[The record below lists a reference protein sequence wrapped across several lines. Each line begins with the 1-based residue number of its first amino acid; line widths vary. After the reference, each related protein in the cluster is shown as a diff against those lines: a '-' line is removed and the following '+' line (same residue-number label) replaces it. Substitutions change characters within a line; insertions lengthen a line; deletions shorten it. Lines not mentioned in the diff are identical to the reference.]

1 MTVARVPDAPLAAL
15 NQRLRA
21 AATVLLDEAPPVE
34 ADLARDTGAVLSAL
48 VAVARRSVRADHAW
62 LLSTAA
68 SGNLPLPEHV
78 EDLLRAFELSTGP
91 ADAEIALLRRAR
103 ASLAAKG
110 ADRRLVVVSDAIV
123 VDVNFSAKNDKHTGI
138 QRVTREVS
146 PRWDAQHDITLVVWS
161 DDERALRTLD
171 AAERARVLEWPA
183 DSMLPHPV
191 RPSAASDEP
200 PVTLVPWQSTVVL
213 PEVAQGTTARPLT
226 ALAQYSGNAVSAIG
240 YDAIPVVSAELR
252 PVGEPDKYVGYL
264 NVVKHATRIAGI
276 SSSATAEFRG
286 FSEAVRAQGLPGPE
300 VLEVQLAADAPLSRA
315 DEPGEA
321 ELASPVATDDAGDP
335 TARPRV
341 LCVGSH
347 ELHKNHLAVLHAA
360 ELLWREGHRFELVF
374 MGGPGW
380 DTSGFD
386 ARVAAL
392 TAAGRPLV
400 TLSSV
405 SDVELGELYRSARYT
420 VFPSLHEG
428 FGLPVAESLA
438 CGTPVVTTNYGSTAE
453 IASRGGCLLADPRD
467 DDDIVAC
474 MRAALTDE
482 ALYARLKAEAM
493 AFEPRTWDE
502 YADEL
507 WEALVVAAR

>member
-1 MTVARVPDAPLAAL
+1 MTAAPVSHEPLAAL

-21 AATVLLDEAPPVE
+21 AAAVLLDEVPPVE
-34 ADLARDTGAVLSAL
+34 PDVARDTGTVASAL
-48 VAVARRSVRADHAW
+48 VAVARRSLRTDHAW

-68 SGNLPLPEHV
+68 SGHLPAPEHV

-103 ASLAAKG
+103 ASIAANG
-110 ADRRLVVVSDAIV
+110 AKDRLLVVVSDAVV

-138 QRVTREVS
+138 QRVTREVC
-146 PRWDAQHDITLVVWS
+146 PRWAAQHDITLVVWS
-161 DDERALRTLD
+161 DDERALRTLEAD
-171 AAERARVLEWPA
+171 ERARVLEWRPDSVLPRPA
-183 DSMLPHPV
+183 
-191 RPSAASDEP
+191 SAAGTTGEP
-200 PVTLVPWQSTVVL
+200 PVTLVPWRSTVVL

-226 ALAQYSGNAVSAIG
+226 ALAQYSGNAVAAIG

-252 PVGEPDKYVGYL
+252 PVGEPDRYVGYL

-276 SSSATAEFRG
+276 STSATAEFRG
-286 FSEAVRAQGLPGPE
+286 FSEAVRAQGLAGPE
-300 VLEVQLAADAPLSRA
+300 VIEVQLAAD
-315 DEPGEA
+315 EPAGKA
-321 ELASPVATDDAGDP
+321 TPVAPDGAPNGP
-335 TARPRV
+335 RVPRV

-360 ELLWREGHRFELVF
+360 ELLWREGHAFELVF

-380 DTSGFD
+380 DTSEFD

-392 TAAGRPLV
+392 TSAGRPLRTV
-400 TLSSV
+400 SSV
-405 SDVELGELYRSARYT
+405 SDVELGELYRSARFT

-467 DDDIVAC
+467 DDDVVGC

-493 AFEPRTWDE
+493 AFGPRTWDE

>member
-1 MTVARVPDAPLAAL
+1 M
-15 NQRLRA
+15 
-21 AATVLLDEAPPVE
+21 
-34 ADLARDTGAVLSAL
+34 
-48 VAVARRSVRADHAW
+48 
-62 LLSTAA
+62 
-68 SGNLPLPEHV
+68 
-78 EDLLRAFELSTGP
+78 
-91 ADAEIALLRRAR
+91 
-103 ASLAAKG
+103 
-110 ADRRLVVVSDAIV
+110 
-123 VDVNFSAKNDKHTGI
+123 VDVSYSAQNDKHTGI
-138 QRVTREVS
+138 QRVTREVC
-146 PRWDAQHDITLVVWS
+146 PRWDAQHDITLVAWS
-161 DDERALRTLD
+161 DGERSLRTLD
-171 AAERARVLEWPA
+171 AAERARILEWPSDSTIPRPVHGAA
-183 DSMLPHPV
+183 DD
-191 RPSAASDEP
+191 DE
-200 PVTLVPWQSTVVL
+200 PVTLVPWRSTVVL
-213 PEVAQGTTARPLT
+213 PEVAQGATALPLT
-226 ALAQYSGNAVSAIG
+226 ALAQFSGNAVAAIG
-240 YDAIPVVSAELR
+240 YDAIPVVSADLR
-252 PVGEPDKYVGYL
+252 PVVEPDQFVGYL

-286 FSEAVRAQGLPGPE
+286 FSEAVRAQGLPGPD
-300 VLEVQLAADAPLSRA
+300 VLEVQLAADEPAASATPIAPD
-315 DEPGEA
+315 DE
-321 ELASPVATDDAGDP
+321 ASGPAL
-335 TARPRV
+335 PRV

-386 ARVAAL
+386 TRVAAL

-400 TLSSV
+400 TQSSV
-405 SDVELGELYRSARYT
+405 SDVELGELYRSARFT

-467 DDDIVAC
+467 DDDIAAC
-474 MRAALTDE
+474 MRAALTDD